1 MRKISLSI
9 FVFWLSL
16 VVCSKSIIAQTD
28 SSGKGTRLYKE
39 KSLFSIGAGYQRGF
53 IFAHSE
59 AVQNTKGANP
69 RGVEFILSWK
79 RNDPAV
85 WDLCNCYPRK
95 GILLTYYD
103 YDNAILGHGFSA
115 AYFLEPTY
123 RLSRN
128 LFFAFKATSGLSYLT
143 NPFDSIKNPTNQS
156 YSTDLS
162 VYLMVGLGL
171 WFRVTPHWWINTS
184 VNYQH
189 VSNGGL
195 RQPNKGINWPT
206 AGFAFSY
213 QKTTRPFYTG
223 ARMKEKFWKN
233 YSLRWD
239 AGIFGIAR
247 RVLDENGNSRRLP
260 LVGFNVQTS
269 KQVGRINALT
279 LGLEVYRD
287 EVLRIE
293 LKRDSVQASPVKA
306 GILAGHEFLLG
317 RFIFS
322 QRLGIYVFDQ
332 TPYYDQLYHRWGL
345 QYRINR
351 HLSVGFSMQAH
362 RQVAD
367 FVDFRFTYT
376 FQNYTSA
383 VD

>member
-1 MRKISLSI
+1 MLYI
-9 FVFWLSL
+9 FVFGLSL
-16 VVCSKSIIAQTD
+16 AFCFQTSVAQTD
-28 SSGKGTRLYKE
+28 SSGRVTKPYKE
-39 KSLFSIGAGYQRGF
+39 RNLFSIGAGYQRGF
-53 IFAHSE
+53 ILAHSE

-69 RGVEFILSWK
+69 IGIELILSWK
-79 RNDPAV
+79 RNDAAV

-95 GILLTYYD
+95 GLLLTYHE

-123 RLSRN
+123 RLSN
-128 LFFAFKATSGLSYLT
+128 KLFFAFKAASGLSYLS

-156 YSTDLS
+156 YSTNLS

-171 WFRVTPHWWINTS
+171 WFQLNPHWWINGS
-184 VNYQH
+184 INYQH
-189 VSNGGL
+189 MSNGGL

-206 AGFAFSY
+206 AGFALSY

-223 ARMKEKFWKN
+223 IRMKEKFWKD

-239 AGIFGIAR
+239 ASLFAIAR
-247 RVLDENGNSRRLP
+247 RVLDANGNSRRLP

-269 KQVGRINALT
+269 KQIGRINAMT
-279 LGLEVYRD
+279 LGFEVYRD

-293 LKRDSVQASPVKA
+293 LKRDSVTASSVKA
-306 GILAGHEFLLG
+306 GILVGHEFLLG
-317 RFIFS
+317 KFLFS

-351 HLSVGFSMQAH
+351 HLGVGFSLQAH
-362 RQVAD
+362 RHVAD

-376 FQNYTSA
+376 FQNYKSTR
-383 VD
+383 D